1 MNMLKQQEHR
11 YKLCSES
18 FARKKSGFMPV
29 LITFLAVTVVL
40 LFAK

>member
-18 FARKKSGFMPV
+18 FARKKSGLKPV
-29 LITFLAVTVVL
+29 LIIFLALTVVL
-40 LFAK
+40 LFAR